1 MTDKAYYTYGDVKD
15 AMTSD
20 SVKKIVYDYLEN
32 YIKEHPDLDEEICS
46 QSIASFYRDYWDYI
60 MHSINIDKLMDAFI
74 QKLNSEEVK
83 VGGAVNENRD
93 DPIVERPE
101 KIQEA
106 SAPPATLDS
115 DNIDSS
121 IPVDGSEKK
130 GEEEDPD
137 RESDSSDSDDDA
149 NYKKTKSNPTEESD
163 YVKLNKFIVDNVTL
177 KNMMVDA
184 LQVICMEEMKAEI
197 VELVEDRITSDIEKM
212 RTSVF
217 IDKII
222 KAALNNPKLS
232 KVLEVVKKRQEA
244 KSQGGKKTKK
254 KRL

>member
-1 MTDKAYYTYGDVKD
+1 MTDKAYYTYGDVKG

-20 SVKKIVYDYLEN
+20 SVKKIVYDYLKN
-32 YIKEHPDLDEEICS
+32 YIKEHPDLDQEICS

-74 QKLNSEEVK
+74 QKLNSGDVK
-83 VGGAVNENRD
+83 VGGAGKAGN
-93 DPIVERPE
+93 IVFP
-101 KIQEA
+101 EA
-106 SAPPATLDS
+106 SAPPAPPAPPAQERNDT
-115 DNIDSS
+115 
-121 IPVDGSEKK
+121 EKK
-130 GEEEDPD
+130 DGIMGTISKVIEGRVVKGEND
-137 RESDSSDSDDDA
+137 DSSDSDDDA
-149 NYKKTKSNPTEESD
+149 NYKQTDSNPTEESD
-163 YVKLNKFIVDNVTL
+163 YVKLNQFIVDNVIL

-197 VELVEDRITSDIEKM
+197 VGLVEDRIKGDIKNME
-212 RTSVF
+212 TSVF
-217 IDKII
+217 INKII
-222 KAALNNPKLS
+222 KAALNNPKLL

>member
-1 MTDKAYYTYGDVKD
+1 
-15 AMTSD
+15 MTSD

-32 YIKEHPDLDEEICS
+32 YIKEHPDLDEEICA

-74 QKLNSEEVK
+74 QKLNSEDVK
-83 VGGAVNENRD
+83 GGRD
-93 DPIVERPE
+93 VKGGEHGKIEEEPE
-101 KIQEA
+101 QKPKDA
-106 SAPPATLDS
+106 
-115 DNIDSS
+115 DSS
-121 IPVDGSEKK
+121 VQKSNDAEEKKEGNTGTISNIVDGSEEK
-130 GEEEDPD
+130 GNE
-137 RESDSSDSDDDA
+137 SDSDDTDDESDNA

-163 YVKLNKFIVDNVTL
+163 YVKLNKFMVNNVIL

-184 LQVICMEEMKAEI
+184 LQVICMDEMKAEI
-197 VELVEDRITSDIEKM
+197 VELVEDRITSDIGKM
-212 RTSVF
+212 KTGVF

-232 KVLEVVKKRQEA
+232 TVLKVVKKRQEA